1 MTDSYKYKLCI
12 DKMLLAEQLADYKL
26 AERKKN
32 NILYHFVAFYIKTLI
47 YGMSLI

>member
-32 NILYHFVAFYIKTLI
+32 NIRYHFVAFYIKTLI
-47 YGMSLI
+47 YRSLV